1 MTGTTRNPISV
12 SDFGTA
18 RRCGQALS
26 AAIQLRMTQGN
37 GSATGANHYTV
48 IIGDR
53 GPSPQAVHTTPATA
67 SPANS
72 FKIFTQNLRNDVRQ
86 NSLPHTPAL

>member
-1 MTGTTRNPISV
+1 MTVTTRNPISV

-26 AAIQLRMTQGN
+26 AAIQLRMTQGD

-53 GPSPQAVHTTPATA
+53 GPSPAERFSPATA

-72 FKIFTQNLRNDVRQ
+72 FKLFTLNLRYDAQRI
-86 NSLPHTPAL
+86 SHPRFPIF

>member
-1 MTGTTRNPISV
+1 MTVTTRNPISV

-18 RRCGQALS
+18 RRSGQALS
-26 AAIQLRMTQGN
+26 TAIQLRMTQGD

-53 GPSPQAVHTTPATA
+53 GPSPAERFSPATA
-67 SPANS
+67 SPANF
-72 FKIFTQNLRNDVRQ
+72 FKLFTLNLRNDVRQ
-86 NSLPHTPAL
+86 YSLPLTSAL